1 VRPGPVHK
9 RRDGQHPAGD
19 FAEGRQVARDALRR
33 PGIARRAELAAL
45 IVDTLGQSLSLDL
58 ENFEGILAR
67 GLDLAEELHA
77 EEPLATDQL
86 LLATAEVRC
95 YQDPAAVLALAVER
109 GRPDSPLLGTWR
121 MVTSMVT
128 LMTGDITTAV
138 VASHEALLL
147 MERSDPFANLSMVG
161 SVHGVALA
169 QSGSTDPLGDL
180 RTDLTISQARR
191 EPRARVW
198 TDRAQ
203 AWNAVRSDPPRAI
216 AIAKTG
222 GRRAV
227 CDGNVGWAC
236 DLLHDAVRFV
246 RCDRSA
252 AARSGGIRAG
262 GSCSVA
268 PGGRQGGCPRSG
280 VGSGPR
286 QPLPGGGNACAP
298 RHRAARA
305 PAPAT
310 GYRRSRGRGAIE
322 SGHRR

>member
-86 LLATAEVRC
+86 LLTTAEVRC

-180 RTDLTISQARR
+180 RTAS
-191 EPRARVW
+191 
-198 TDRAQ
+198 
-203 AWNAVRSDPPRAI
+203 
-216 AIAKTG
+216 
-222 GRRAV
+222 
-227 CDGNVGWAC
+227 
-236 DLLHDAVRFV
+236 HDFAG
-246 RCDRSA
+246 A
-252 AARSGGIRAG
+252 AGAARTRLDRPGAGLECRALRPAAG
-262 GSCSVA
+262 DRDSEN
-268 PGGRQGGCPRSG
+268 GR
-280 VGSGPR
+280 
-286 QPLPGGGNACAP
+286 
-298 RHRAARA
+298 
-305 PAPAT
+305 T
-310 GYRRSRGRGAIE
+310 TSRL
-322 SGHRR
+322 